1 MPGLRLLLLVFLTG
15 CTARTPAIHMRFVD
29 EVDNTPVAGAQASF
43 CATAWGG
50 TLTGHGGASD
60 ILFEVIAATDAQ
72 GELNLAPQEFEAR
85 PFGMNTNYDHAQL
98 LVVKPGYEPK
108 KIVNW
113 GAALGEYAAV
123 SKWAYNGMTIA
134 LKRAP
139 ADAVKAP
146 PRYGFGRQCGESLLP
161 PAPLPAAAMPPS
173 LPPRPAAAP
182 QDAESRNRRAAQPA
196 R

>member
-1 MPGLRLLLLVFLTG
+1 MKVISAIALLMVAG

-29 EVDNTPVAGAQASF
+29 EVDNAPVAGAQASF

-50 TLTGHGGASD
+50 TLTGHGGGSE
-60 ILFEVIAATDAQ
+60 ILFEIIAATNAQ
-72 GELNLAPQEFEAR
+72 GELNLPPQEFADR

-98 LVVKPGYEPK
+98 LVVKAGYEPK
-108 KIVNW
+108 KIVNS

-139 ADAVKAP
+139 ADAAKAS
-146 PRYGFGRQCGESLLP
+146 PRVGFGRQCGESLLP
-161 PAPLPAAAMPPS
+161 PAPLPAAAVPS
-173 LPPRPAAAP
+173 SSPPRPMAAP
-182 QDAESRNRRAAQPA
+182 QDAESRNRSAAQPA